1 MRLAL
6 QILAYCFAA
15 MAAISFTPTAAFGMD
30 EGDDD
35 QPRCLQVTWQAVA
48 ADCDWTLPEYTET
61 SSSQPSHTWVTT
73 IQCANGGICAE
84 HIECVENGV
93 PGFWHDIFRDG
104 IDVGDVCM
112 PEDAVDQ
119 VDVVQLILREFK
131 RMSWPESRLLVQPR
145 GGKTL
150 VNLPTNFYTD
160 EHSPVSRTV
169 TIAKRRVEIR
179 ATPITYTFHFGDGDS
194 LASSSPGRPHPNLD
208 VTHTYASVD
217 DVAVSL
223 DTTYSGEYR
232 IGDGDWTPMDV
243 TLTVAGEEQGLAV
256 VEALPQLVV
265 R

>member
-1 MRLAL
+1 MIKAW
-6 QILAYCFAA
+6 AA
-15 MAAISFTPTAAFGMD
+15 AGRGLLVLCVVFFGTVATKVPAHSD
-30 EGDDD
+30 PVNPCVG
-35 QPRCLQVTWQAVA
+35 VGWWAVS
-48 ADCDWTLPEYTET
+48 ADCPMTFAEYTA
-61 SSSQPSHTWVTT
+61 SSSSDSEHTWVVT
-73 IQCANGGICAE
+73 IQCGNGGICAE
-84 HIECVENGV
+84 HVECLENGEA
-93 PGFWHDIFRDG
+93 GFMHDVFVDG
-104 IDVGDVCM
+104 VDVGDVCV
-112 PEDAVDQ
+112 PEGAVEE
-119 VDVVQLILREFK
+119 VDIVQLILREYK
-131 RMSWPESRLLVQPR
+131 RISWPASRLVVQPR

-160 EHSPVSRTV
+160 EHSPVSRQVTV
-169 TIAKRRVEIR
+169 ATRQVEIR

-232 IGDGDWTPMDV
+232 IGDGDWTPIDV
-243 TLTVAGEEQGLAV
+243 TLTVAGEEQGLAI